1 MTHLRFNRI
10 HALLA
15 TWCAMAA
22 VTYGALAQQDGAS
35 TQPESETIKQPFL
48 KVTEEKRKW
57 IALEIAAREY
67 EHPEGKGPKIALV
80 GVAHI
85 ADRSFY
91 RAVQKS
97 LSEYDLV
104 LYESVLPVGAKGA
117 GGTTDKERVESTKAA
132 MGFVAGVIDSHYRR
146 KHRYPDDTKE
156 LRAFAAKRDARLG
169 QWVSAALVDAWENEL
184 IYDFDEDDE
193 SVSLLSL
200 GEDGKEGGDG
210 VAGDL
215 DLADFWAP
223 EPFGAETS
231 DDNIQAQLA
240 SALNLK
246 YQLEALDYDQEDWVC
261 SDMAMD
267 EVDRALKERGVDFE
281 LVGGALA
288 GTSFVAKMAKLFLG
302 FLRFADAFFDGA
314 IADTFKVLL
323 IEMLGDEASMEMS
336 MGQFGE
342 GFNEVIVEMRNQVVI
357 DDLKSIIENAGN
369 EESPRVSSVAVLY
382 GAAHMQDMA
391 RRLIDQL
398 GYLPTQE
405 IWNRAIEV
413 DLEESVVSQRELM
426 QIRMMVRNA
435 MRSQSTP
442 R

>member
-1 MTHLRFNRI
+1 MTQRRFNRL

-15 TWCAMAA
+15 TWCVMTA
-22 VTYGALAQQDGAS
+22 VIYGALAQQDGAS

-97 LSEYDLV
+97 LSGYDLV
-104 LYESVLPVGAKGA
+104 LYESVLPAGAKGA
-117 GGTTDKERVESTKAA
+117 GGSTDKERVESTKAA

-146 KHRYPDDTKE
+146 KHRYPDNTKE

-169 QWVSAALVDAWENEL
+169 QWVSAALQDAWKNDL
-184 IYDFDEDDE
+184 LYDFDEDDD
-193 SVSLLSL
+193 SFSLLSL

-215 DLADFWAP
+215 DLADFWTPGPGDA
-223 EPFGAETS
+223 GSS

-246 YQLEALDYDQEDWVC
+246 FQLEALDYDQEDWVC

-357 DDLKSIIENAGN
+357 DDLKRIIENDGN
-369 EESPRVSSVAVLY
+369 GENPGVSSIAVLY

-391 RRLIDQL
+391 RRLMDQL
-398 GYLPTQE
+398 GYQPTQE
-405 IWNRAIEV
+405 KWNRAIEV
-413 DLEESVVSQRELM
+413 DLEESAVSQQELM
-426 QIRMMVRNA
+426 QIRLMVRNA
-435 MRSQSTP
+435 MRSQMP
-442 R
+442 AR

>member
-1 MTHLRFNRI
+1 MTHLRINWFYGLVTTLCATA
-10 HALLA
+10 AL
-15 TWCAMAA
+15 TR
-22 VTYGALAQQDGAS
+22 GALAKQDGAN
-35 TQPESETIKQPFL
+35 TQPESQTIKQPFL

-57 IALEIAAREY
+57 IALEIAQREY
-67 EHPEGKGPKIALV
+67 EHPEGNGPKIALV

-104 LYESVLPVGAKGA
+104 LYESVLPAGAKGA

-132 MGFVAGVIDSHYRR
+132 MGFVGGVIESHYHR
-146 KHRYPDDTKE
+146 KNRYPDGMKE

-169 QWVSAALVDAWENEL
+169 QWISAALQDAWGNEL
-184 IYDFDEDDE
+184 IYESDEDDE
-193 SVSLLSL
+193 SFSLLSF
-200 GEDGKEGGDG
+200 GEDGKKGGDG

-215 DLADFWAP
+215 DLTDFWTPGPVDA
-223 EPFGAETS
+223 ASS

-240 SALNLK
+240 DALRLK
-246 YQLEALDYDQEDWVC
+246 FQLEALDYDQEDWVC

-267 EVDRALKERGVDFE
+267 EVDRALKERGVEFE
-281 LVGGALA
+281 LVAGALA
-288 GTSFVAKMAKLFLG
+288 GTSFLAKIAKLFLV
-302 FLRFADAFFDGA
+302 FLRFADTFFDGA

-323 IEMLGDEASMEMS
+323 IEMLGDEAIMEMS
-336 MGQFGE
+336 MVQFGE

-357 DDLKSIIENAGN
+357 DDLKRIIENQGN
-369 EESPRVSSVAVLY
+369 GENPGVSSIAVLY

-391 RRLIDQL
+391 RRLMDQL
-398 GYLPTQE
+398 GYLPTE
-405 IWNRAIEV
+405 VKWNRAIEV
-413 DLEESVVSQRELM
+413 DLEESAVSQRELM
-426 QIRMMVRNA
+426 QIRLMVRNA
-435 MRSQSTP
+435 MRQQMSP